1 MKRLRVKPYP
11 DESTRWPEQG
21 HVILA
26 QYDAE
31 TVVVY
36 QAYSRATGHWVAQR
50 GRLGGPGFSLDRM
63 SWLKTSF
70 LWLMHRSA
78 WGTAPGQEA
87 VFAIWLRRDAFD
99 ALLAQAVPSRYIAEV
114 YASREAWQAAVDAS
128 DVRAQW
134 DPDYPPHGPKLRRR
148 AIQLGLRGE
157 ALRCFVEEWTVQV
170 EDISGF
176 VRQQARYARR
186 PELLFV
192 PAQRVY
198 PVRDPEVARR
208 LDLDKSVPD

>member
-11 DESTRWPEQG
+11 DESPRWPEQG
-21 HVILA
+21 RAILA

-36 QAYSRATGHWVAQR
+36 QAYNRAIGCWAAQH
-50 GRLGGPGFSLDRM
+50 GRLGGPGFSQDRM

-87 VFAIWLRRDAFD
+87 VLALWLRRDAFD
-99 ALLAQAVPSRYIAEV
+99 SLLTQAVHSRYVERVYPSRA
-114 YASREAWQAAVDAS
+114 AWQAAVAAS
-128 DVRAQW
+128 DVLVQW

-157 ALRCFVEEWTVQV
+157 ALRRLTDEWTVQV

-176 VRQQARYARR
+176 VRQQAGYARR
-186 PELLFV
+186 PEMLFV
-192 PAQRVY
+192 PAQRIY
-198 PVRDPEVARR
+198 PVRDPDVARR
-208 LDLDKSVPD
+208 LGLDKSVPD